1 MNENQQ
7 KVYHW
12 LVVTC
17 GLEDSCVADVTR
29 HIWQLAD
36 TDTLTAYT
44 KLTPVQ
50 RDEALYQAIVEVD
63 GEKVF

>member
-17 GLEDSCVADVTR
+17 GLEDACVADVTR
-29 HIWQLAD
+29 HIW
-36 TDTLTAYT
+36 
-44 KLTPVQ
+44 
-50 RDEALYQAIVEVD
+50 
-63 GEKVF
+63 